1 LKKYFF
7 KPVATAMYH
16 FRKEILINARNEN
29 EVRIAITEQGRLVE
43 LFVENPETVRHVGEI
58 WMGKVAKVIPGM
70 NAAFIDLG
78 LQQDAFLHF
87 SDVGNSYDGSMS
99 LLSSEGVD
107 IHDDDDESEDEEFDE
122 DEGDGDGEGPTL
134 EVKPRS
140 IKLASLSKGPR
151 KPFSTLEVQN
161 IDMEPGQNIM
171 VQVTREAFANK
182 GVRVTSRIS
191 LPGRFLV
198 LVPFE
203 PGIGISKKVYSVH
216 ERRRLRRIVRS
227 LKPREMGVIIRTV
240 AENKED
246 SALREDLQKLLD
258 QWKEIQQRIKDKQPP
273 LMLYQE
279 SNITTTVLRD
289 LFSNDITKI
298 VVDDKKM
305 YGEVLDYI
313 QWSSPNLAG
322 VVEYYK
328 EPAPVFERRGVEQ
341 EIEQTMVKKVL
352 LPSGG
357 YLFIEK
363 TEAMVVIDVNS
374 GRYAA
379 RREQELNSLK
389 TNLEAAR
396 EVARQLRLR
405 DLGGIVVVDFID
417 MIDER
422 NKKKVY
428 DEMKKELRRDR
439 AKSSILP
446 LTDFGLMQITR
457 QRIRQSIGDTLS
469 DTCTACGGT
478 GLLVSQKTVLHQI
491 ERWLDRYSTENKR
504 KESLVM
510 RVHSLLGN
518 ELGNGFFSPGRKL
531 GRKYKTKFNIR
542 IDDEMRGD
550 EFRFYRAS
558 DNKDITQEYLGPRPL
573 PETEDD
579 EKPQTEQPRRR
590 QIGPPRRGGGDD
602 RRRDSQQRRPR
613 PEGPRQEGPRNEA
626 PRGDDNRG
634 EGRGEGPRK
643 GGNRNSGNRQG
654 GNRPEGD
661 NRNRNF
667 QPQPTGNGGPPP
679 FREEGGRRPQQQ
691 RRRPRPAGR
700 QGGMDQQ

>member
-1 LKKYFF
+1 MF
-7 KPVATAMYH
+7 P
-16 FRKEILINARNEN
+16 FRKEIIINARGEN

-99 LLSSEGVD
+99 LMSSEGVD
-107 IHDDDDESEDEEFDE
+107 MRDDDDESEDEDYEE
-122 DEGDGDGEGPTL
+122 DSSELPDL
-134 EVKPRS
+134 QLKPRS
-140 IKLASLSKGPR
+140 ASPTPHVPRSPR
-151 KPFSTLEVQN
+151 KPFSTMEVQN
-161 IDMEPGQNIM
+161 VDMEPGQNII

-216 ERRRLRRIVRS
+216 ERRRLRRIIRS

-246 SALREDLQKLLD
+246 ALLREDLEMLLNQWRDIQK
-258 QWKEIQQRIKDKQPP
+258 KIKDKQPP
-273 LMLYQE
+273 MVLYQE

-305 YGEVLDYI
+305 YNEVLDYI
-313 QWSSPNLAG
+313 QWSAPNLAG
-322 VVEYYK
+322 VVEFYK
-328 EPAPVFERRGVEQ
+328 DQTPLLEKRGVEQ
-341 EIEQTMVKKVL
+341 EIEQTMSKKVP

-357 YLFIEK
+357 YLFLEK

-396 EVARQLRLR
+396 ETARQLRLR
-405 DLGGIVVVDFID
+405 DIGGIIVVDFID

-446 LTDFGLMQITR
+446 LTDFGIMQITR
-457 QRIRQSIGDTLS
+457 QRVRQAIGDTLS
-469 DTCTACGGT
+469 DQCSACNGSGM
-478 GLLVSQKTVLHQI
+478 LVSQKTVLHQI
-491 ERWLDRYSTENKR
+491 ERWLDRYSTETER
-504 KESLVM
+504 KESLIM
-510 RVHSLLGN
+510 RVHPILN
-518 ELGNGFFSPGRKL
+518 QELTNGFFSLARKMNW
-531 GRKYKTKFNIR
+531 KFKTKFKVR
-542 IDDEMRGD
+542 IDDEMRAD
-550 EFRFYRAS
+550 EFRMFRAS
-558 DNKDITQEYLGPRPL
+558 DNKEITNQYIGPRPD
-573 PETEDD
+573 PVDEEDSAM
-579 EKPQTEQPRRR
+579 KVQPKRREEDGGQR
-590 QIGPPRRGGGDD
+590 RLQQQQQRRGGGNSNGGGGNNRGGNNRGGNPNNRGGGGENRNPNREGREGAPNGGGGNQ
-602 RRRDSQQRRPR
+602 RRPQQRRPR
-613 PEGPRQEGPRNEA
+613 PA
-626 PRGDDNRG
+626 
-634 EGRGEGPRK
+634 
-643 GGNRNSGNRQG
+643 
-654 GNRPEGD
+654 NRPE
-661 NRNRNF
+661 
-667 QPQPTGNGGPPP
+667 
-679 FREEGGRRPQQQ
+679 
-691 RRRPRPAGR
+691 
-700 QGGMDQQ
+700 